1 MSKNR
6 AKKFFKTIFL
16 LCIMVVLIY
25 TISVKLFLI
34 VYSTFSLSN
43 YVNFKVFALEYLF
56 PDAICLIS
64 LGYILYRLL
73 KRVNLLYKQ

>member
-43 YVNFKVFALEYLF
+43 YVNFKVFALVYLF

-64 LGYILYRLL
+64 LGYIVYRLL